1 MNIAITGASGFIGR
15 HLTAFLGVVQPGKY
29 ICANSEKEEIDFA
42 IY

>member
-1 MNIAITGASGFIGR
+1 MLRCR